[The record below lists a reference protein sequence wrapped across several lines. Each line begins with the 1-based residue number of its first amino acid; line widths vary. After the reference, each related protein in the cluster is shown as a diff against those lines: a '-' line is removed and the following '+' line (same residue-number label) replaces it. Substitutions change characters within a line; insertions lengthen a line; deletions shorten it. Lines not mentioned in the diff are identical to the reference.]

1 MGAGFTQ
8 GSNFPSLWMSKS
20 FVVPFLPKHHNL
32 LRFKEIGREGRNGH
46 ETHLQEGPMHVL
58 PIYGG
63 GGFRV
68 LSIFYGQPPHCLNL
82 S

>member
-1 MGAGFTQ
+1 
-8 GSNFPSLWMSKS
+8 
-20 FVVPFLPKHHNL
+20 
-32 LRFKEIGREGRNGH
+32 
-46 ETHLQEGPMHVL
+46 MHVL